1 MLLAVQNL
9 FFLDKKVFFIDY
21 LLSLHRLTTMDM
33 RKKCIIVMMTMCMPF
48 FCGHASAQVLR
59 DSTDQVAA
67 KIEVDGTLRNNQRM
81 MIGKVDEAGL
91 VRNYSFMLVGRFK
104 EGGILVDVDGRKI
117 GQVSADGTV
126 RDANSVLLG
135 SIGSNGDVRDS
146 GNRLMGRASNVP
158 LYQAA
163 VFYFFDL
170 FKVRF

>member
-1 MLLAVQNL
+1 
-9 FFLDKKVFFIDY
+9 
-21 LLSLHRLTTMDM
+21 MDM

-59 DSTDQVAA
+59 DSTDQV
-67 KIEVDGTLRNNQRM
+67 E
-81 MIGKVDEAGL
+81 VDEAGL